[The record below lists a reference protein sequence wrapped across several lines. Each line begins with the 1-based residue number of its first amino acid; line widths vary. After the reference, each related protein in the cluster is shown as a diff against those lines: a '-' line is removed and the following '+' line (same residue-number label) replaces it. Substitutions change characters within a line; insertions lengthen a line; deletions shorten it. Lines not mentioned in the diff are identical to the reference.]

1 MGLKFRRRRVI
12 PRLKDIFF
20 KDGTLIDDERI
31 YGRGLEIASGV
42 GMISIS
48 IVLLIDAPIAQL
60 HPIILDMFSVNV
72 WVWLLTVLEICQIK
86 FSSLSQRIV
95 FDTLAAMFWCHLAT
109 SSIVAFGGLNIVMAI
124 ALPYTLCLMYVF
136 GYLMGFDLKNYN
148 KKGE

>member
-12 PRLKDIFF
+12 PGLKEVFF
-20 KDGTLIDDERI
+20 KDGTLIDDERL

-42 GMISIS
+42 GMIAIA
-48 IVLLIDAPIAQL
+48 IVLLIDAPIARL
-60 HPIILDMFSVNV
+60 HPLILDMFSVQV
-72 WVWLLTVLEICQIK
+72 WVWLLVVLGSCQIK

-136 GYLMGFDLKNYN
+136 GYLMGFDPKDFDKKKN
-148 KKGE
+148 